1 MGLSNLLKKI
11 QDEVVSADGEQGAI
25 SSSLSVICDHLD
37 CRLGHFHLA
46 DPDAPGTLTPYGK
59 WYVREGA
66 GLGKWKLVAETMT
79 FPMGD
84 SLVQRAVSNRSSE
97 TVERSADIPS
107 FARSNGHGNEQIQR
121 GFAIPIFIGSQF
133 VALLAFFSC
142 DRGNCEAWSQD
153 ELNSVAFVLGGAL
166 ELRRSS
172 HALKNAERI
181 IGEYE
186 EVLSASGKVIEEKS
200 ILLAANQDALELEV
214 ARRTDELYE
223 ALKKEQISQHEK
235 EVAEAA
241 SKAKSKFLSSMS
253 HELRTP
259 MNGVLGYAQLL
270 DQGMSGPLNETQNSY
285 VAEILRSGSH
295 MLELI
300 SDFLDLAEIE
310 CGHLAL
316 DIKEYDPLEIVDEC
330 LNMIDP
336 VAQQSGIRVIRYVAT
351 EDVKFIWVD
360 KLRLKQVM
368 LNLLSNAVKY
378 NRPEGQIVVRCQSGT
393 GESTEISVTDSGIGI
408 PSDLKDKVFEP
419 FERIGSD
426 TSEISGSG
434 VGLAVTRQLIDRMG
448 GRIGV
453 ESTEGEGS
461 RFWIEL
467 PTVWNPEADEFN
479 LVPLGPL

>member
-1 MGLSNLLKKI
+1 MGLSKLLKKI
-11 QDEVVSADGEQGAI
+11 QDEVVSADDEQGAI

-37 CRLGHFHLA
+37 CRLGHFHLP
-46 DPDAPGTLTPYGK
+46 DPDAPGTLIPYGE
-59 WYVREGA
+59 WYVREEID
-66 GLGKWKLVAETMT
+66 LGTWEQVAETTT
-79 FPMGD
+79 FPMEEK
-84 SLVQRAVSNRSSE
+84 LVKKAVSTGNLE
-97 TVERSADIPS
+97 IVEQASDIPL
-107 FARSNGHGNEQIQR
+107 FARGIDRGNEHIQL
-121 GFAIPIFIGSQF
+121 GFAIPLFIESQF
-133 VALLAFFSC
+133 VALLVFFSC
-142 DRGNCEAWSQD
+142 DRENYESWSQD
-153 ELNSVAFVLGGAL
+153 ELDSVAFTLGGAL
-166 ELRRSS
+166 ELHRSS
-172 HALKNAERI
+172 RALKNAERVI
-181 IGEYE
+181 CEYE

-214 ARRTDELYE
+214 ARRTEQLYE

-270 DQGMSGPLNETQNSY
+270 DQGMSGPLNEIQNNY

-336 VAQQSGIRVIRYVAT
+336 VAQQSSIRVVRYIST
-351 EDVKFIWVD
+351 QDVKFIWVD

-378 NRPEGQIVVRCQSGT
+378 NRPKGQIVVRCQRGT
-393 GESTEISVTDSGIGI
+393 GESTEISVTDTGMGI

-419 FERIGSD
+419 FERIGAD

-434 VGLAVTRQLIDRMG
+434 VGLAVTRQLVDRMG

-467 PTVWNPEADEFN
+467 PTVRNPEADKFY
-479 LVPLGPL
+479 LVPQGPL